1 MGYGRDD
8 QPVVAVFGV
17 VVAFVPAR
25 TAAVRAAAIGPVTAA
40 TRRTRIGLA
49 LKCTAIGKP
58 D

>member
-17 VVAFVPAR
+17 MVAFVPVG
-25 TAAVRAAAIGPVTAA
+25 TAAVEAAAIGPVTTA

-49 LKCTAIGKP
+49 LKCAAIGKP